1 MNKKN
6 IKLWGEIIYILI
18 TVAFSVIG
26 IWTGIKV
33 LNKAALFMWI
43 VFLIGGIVYCIK
55 KGRIKHI

>member
-18 TVAFSVIG
+18 TAAFSVIG
-26 IWTGIKV
+26 IWTDIKV

-43 VFLIGGIVYCIK
+43 AFLIGGIVYCIK
-55 KGRIKHI
+55 NVRIKRV